1 MSEKVH
7 YLTSDGRR
15 KLEKELEYLE
25 TVKRKEVARNLQSAI
40 EEGDLR
46 ENAGYAESKRQQ
58 GLVEG
63 RILDIRAILKNAEV
77 LDEDQQSETI
87 QVGSCVTVAEK
98 GRDSETYQIVGAPE
112 ADPVEGRISNE
123 SPLGAALIGHRPG
136 DAIEVNTPGGTITF
150 KILALE

>member
-1 MSEKVH
+1 MSEKVQ
-7 YLTSDGRR
+7 YLTLDGRR

-25 TVKRKEVARNLQSAI
+25 TVKRREVAQNLQSAI

-46 ENAGYAESKRQQ
+46 ENAGYTESKRQQ

-63 RILDIRAILKNAEV
+63 RILDIRAILKNAKL
-77 LDEDQQSETI
+77 LDEDQQSETV
-87 QVGSCVTVAEK
+87 QLGSRVTVAEE

-112 ADPVEGRISNE
+112 ADPIEGRISNE

-136 DAIEVNTPGGTITF
+136 DTIEVNTPGGTISF